1 MEWVIALLAVGCIFF
16 AAQVVI
22 DYVRYRRAIE
32 PRLDRADEAKR
43 DLRERIT
50 AAEAE
55 LQTTRAEMDPA
66 RAEVETLE
74 AEYNDLHE
82 QVKEETT
89 RQRPDQRPP
98 PEASS

>member
-1 MEWVIALLAVGCIFF
+1 MGHRSAVCGLHFF

-55 LQTTRAEMDPA
+55 LQTTRIGSGAG
-66 RAEVETLE
+66 
-74 AEYNDLHE
+74 
-82 QVKEETT
+82 
-89 RQRPDQRPP
+89 
-98 PEASS
+98 